1 VSKSKSPFKAN
12 SALRKQIEGFLATHG
27 ATLAQEAKRTSM
39 FFELAAYNDVVQY
52 YETNGYA
59 VKPENLRGTTSDF
72 VYALSPNAKAAKC
85 SYFSA
90 TKNYNKGVAHEFEIR
105 HNLRVRSAHDTE
117 IFVAPDY
124 VVIDKEALQS
134 TRFPHYYNGK
144 VDYVFVAAE
153 QVRTFAETKH
163 YMPSPELVLNF
174 VGIVNEI
181 KPAFIRGEFPE
192 KRPKHCGPS
201 LIISGVG
208 NVHLRKI
215 KDSLADRYRINVFL
229 GLFQYPSQLYSKGNQ
244 ANIKKI
250 GTE

>member
-1 VSKSKSPFKAN
+1 VSKSKSPFKDN
-12 SALRKQIEGFLATHG
+12 GALRNQIEGFLMGHG
-27 ATLAQEAKRTSM
+27 AKLAQEAKRTSM
-39 FFELAAYNDVVQY
+39 YFELAAYNDLVKY
-52 YETNGYA
+52 YEANGYSVRA
-59 VKPENLRGTTSDF
+59 ENLRGATSDF

-90 TKNYNKGVAHEFEIR
+90 AKKYNNGVVHGFEIR
-105 HNLRVRSAHDTE
+105 HNLRVRSAHDNE

-134 TRFPHYYNGK
+134 TRFPNYYNGK

-153 QVRTFAETKH
+153 HVRTFAETKH

-181 KPAFIRGEFPE
+181 KPAFMRGEFPE

-208 NVHLRKI
+208 NVHLKKI

-229 GLFQYPSQLYSKGNQ
+229 GLFQYPSQLHSTSNQ
-244 ANIKKI
+244 SSIRKI
-250 GTE
+250 GTT

>member
-1 VSKSKSPFKAN
+1 MSKSKSPFKEN
-12 SALRKQIEGFLATHG
+12 SALRRQIERFLAGHG

-39 FFELAAYNDVVQY
+39 FFELAAYNDLVQY
-52 YETNGYA
+52 YETNGYE
-59 VKPENLRGTTSDF
+59 VKPKNLRGNPSDF
-72 VYALSPNAKAAKC
+72 IYALSPNAKPAKC

-90 TKNYNKGVAHEFEIR
+90 SKKYNKGVVHEFEIR
-105 HNLRVRSAHDTE
+105 HNVRVRSAHDTE

-124 VVIDKEALQS
+124 VVIDKGALQA
-134 TRFPHYYNGK
+134 TRFPHHYNGK
-144 VDYVFVAAE
+144 VDYVFVAARH
-153 QVRTFAETKH
+153 VRTFAETKH

-192 KRPKHCGPS
+192 KRPRHCGPS

-215 KDSLADRYRINVFL
+215 SDSLADRYRINVFL
-229 GLFQYPSQLYSKGNQ
+229 GLFKCPSQLHSKRNQ
-244 ANIKKI
+244 SNIEKI